1 MGWWLETMP
10 ASVGKKSFM
19 AVTGLCF
26 LGFLCV
32 HLMGNLSLYGGA
44 GAFTAYA
51 QKLHSLGPLVVAA
64 EWGLLLLALVHVV
77 TGITLFVEN
86 LAARPVRYAVKRRE
100 GGRSLGSA
108 TMPYTGLLLLAFV
121 AVHLVNFRFGDTS
134 PAALFDRVAGTFQN
148 PYYVGFYVAA
158 MIVAAVHVS
167 HGLWSAFQSLGIHHP
182 KYMPLVR
189 RLSLVFSL
197 VVGIGFGCL
206 PVYISF
212 VY

>member
-1 MGWWLETMP
+1 MGEWMDSG
-10 ASVGKKSFM
+10 ASSVGKKSFM

-26 LGFLCV
+26 IGFLCV
-32 HLMGNLSLYGGA
+32 HLMGNLTLYGGP

-51 QKLHSLGPLVVAA
+51 QKLHSLGVLVTAA

-77 TGITLFVEN
+77 TGITLFIEN
-86 LAARPVRYAVKRRE
+86 LSARPVRYAVKRRE

-121 AVHLVNFRFGDTS
+121 AVHLANFRFGDTT
-134 PAALFDRVAGTFQN
+134 PTALFDTVVGTFQN
-148 PYYVGFYVAA
+148 PFYVGFYGAA

-167 HGLWSAFQSLGIHHP
+167 HGLWSAFQTLGIHHP
-182 KYMPLVR
+182 KYTPLVR

>member
-1 MGWWLETMP
+1 
-10 ASVGKKSFM
+10 M

-26 LGFLCV
+26 IGFLCI
-32 HLMGNLSLYGGA
+32 HLMGNLTLYGGA
-44 GAFTAYA
+44 GAFSAYA
-51 QKLHSLGPLVVAA
+51 QKLHSLGVLVTAA
-64 EWGLLLLALVHVV
+64 EWTLLLLALVHVV
-77 TGITLFVEN
+77 TGITLFIEN
-86 LAARPVRYAVKRRE
+86 LGARPVRYAVKRRE

-108 TMPYTGLLLLAFV
+108 TMPYTGLVLLGFV
-121 AVHLVNFRFGDTS
+121 SIHLVNFRFVDS
-134 PAALFDRVAGTFQN
+134 DQSVIFERVAGIFHN
-148 PYYVGFYVAA
+148 PWYVGIYVAA

-206 PVYISF
+206 PVYIAF
-212 VY
+212 IY